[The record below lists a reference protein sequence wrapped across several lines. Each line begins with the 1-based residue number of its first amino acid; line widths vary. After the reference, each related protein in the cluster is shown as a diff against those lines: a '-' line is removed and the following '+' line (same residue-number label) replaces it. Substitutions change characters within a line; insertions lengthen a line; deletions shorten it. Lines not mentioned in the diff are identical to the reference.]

1 MEAYQDGC
9 KCQDYSILQDRLNV
23 IDGTIGEPSS
33 SRHVYPPSYIF
44 CRIFDTATKCVAGNS
59 GYKFFPPSIDMEH
72 VRLTDYVERAGR
84 FQEDLMDA
92 ASDIKLLNKDKR
104 SLCGM

>member
-1 MEAYQDGC
+1 
-9 KCQDYSILQDRLNV
+9 
-23 IDGTIGEPSS
+23 
-33 SRHVYPPSYIF
+33 
-44 CRIFDTATKCVAGNS
+44 
-59 GYKFFPPSIDMEH
+59 MEH

-92 ASDIKLLNKDKR
+92 ASDIEILNKDKT